1 MDNNITNDGIRMN
14 NSGIRM
20 NKDGVRNTDTVIEHN
35 NQMQVISVQDNNTGL
50 IVLNLLTVRQ
60 NTLRSLITK
69 LYDDLTDVPE
79 GQLRITHVKGHPQYF
94 FRKDPENPNW
104 TYIRKKDSS
113 LAYDLAQKDYLL
125 RLLRAANTELRHLE
139 NTINNYHPDAL
150 ANAYLSLSPARRE
163 IVRPYIQPKEEL
175 IRNWLAYRYVPKPFS
190 ETDPEIFTEKGE
202 RVRSKSEK
210 MIADKLAL
218 MGIPYRYEAPLSLD
232 RYTTIYPDFTL
243 LHADAGRE
251 IYLEHNG
258 MMDDSGYS
266 VKAVRRI
273 NQYIRNGIYPGD
285 GLLLT
290 FETSNIS
297 LDMRIVEKMILH
309 RFSLP

>member
-1 MDNNITNDGIRMN
+1 MDINMDYRSTDRIMKTDSAME
-14 NSGIRM
+14 
-20 NKDGVRNTDTVIEHN
+20 NKDQLWEV
-35 NQMQVISVQDNNTGL
+35 SVQNLQTEL
-50 IVLNLLTVRQ
+50 ITNLLTARRC
-60 NTLRSLITK
+60 TLKTLIAR
-69 LYDDLTDVPE
+69 LNEDLTNAPE
-79 GQLRITHVKGHPQYF
+79 GHLRITHVKGHPRYYS
-94 FRKDPENPNW
+94 RKDSEDSAW

-113 LAYDLAQKDYLL
+113 LACDLAQKDYLL
-125 RLLRAANTELRHLE
+125 RLLQAAEKELIRLE
-139 NTINNYHPDAL
+139 AAVNHNQPNAL
-150 ANAYLSLSPARRE
+150 VNAYLSLSPARRE

-175 IRNWLAYRYVPKPFS
+175 IRNWLAYRYEPKPFS
-190 ETDPEIFTEKGE
+190 DTDPEIFTEKGE

-285 GLLLT
+285 GLLMT
-290 FETSNIS
+290 FETSNTS

>member
-1 MDNNITNDGIRMN
+1 MSSEGGDETMDINMDYRSTDRIMKTDSAME
-14 NSGIRM
+14 
-20 NKDGVRNTDTVIEHN
+20 NKDQLWEV
-35 NQMQVISVQDNNTGL
+35 SVQNLQTEL
-50 IVLNLLTVRQ
+50 ITNLLTARRC
-60 NTLRSLITK
+60 TLQTLIAR
-69 LYDDLTDVPE
+69 LNEDLTNAPE
-79 GQLRITHVKGHPQYF
+79 GHLRITHVKGHPRYYS
-94 FRKDPENPNW
+94 RKDSEDSAW

-113 LAYDLAQKDYLL
+113 LACDLAQKDYLR
-125 RLLRAANTELRHLE
+125 RLLQAAEKELIRLE
-139 NTINNYHPDAL
+139 AAVNHNQPNAL
-150 ANAYLSLSPARRE
+150 VNAYLSLSPARRE

-175 IRNWLAYRYVPKPFS
+175 IRNWLAYRYEPKPFS
-190 ETDPEIFTEKGE
+190 DTDPEIFTEKGE

-285 GLLLT
+285 GLLMT
-290 FETSNIS
+290 FETSNTS

>member
-1 MDNNITNDGIRMN
+1 MMDINMDYRSTDRIMKTDSAME
-14 NSGIRM
+14 
-20 NKDGVRNTDTVIEHN
+20 NKDQLWEV
-35 NQMQVISVQDNNTGL
+35 SVQNLQTEL
-50 IVLNLLTVRQ
+50 ITNLLTARRC
-60 NTLRSLITK
+60 TLQTLIAR
-69 LYDDLTDVPE
+69 LNEDLTNAPE
-79 GQLRITHVKGHPQYF
+79 GHLRITHVKGHPRYYS
-94 FRKDPENPNW
+94 RKDSEDSAW

-113 LAYDLAQKDYLL
+113 LACDLAQKDYLL
-125 RLLRAANTELRHLE
+125 RLLQAAEKELIRLE
-139 NTINNYHPDAL
+139 AAVNHNQPNAL
-150 ANAYLSLSPARRE
+150 VNAYLSLSPARRE

-175 IRNWLAYRYVPKPFS
+175 IRNWLAYRYEPKPFS
-190 ETDPEIFTEKGE
+190 DTDPEIFTEKGE

-285 GLLLT
+285 GLLMT
-290 FETSNIS
+290 FETSNTS

>member
-1 MDNNITNDGIRMN
+1 MDINMDYRSTDRIMKTDSAME
-14 NSGIRM
+14 
-20 NKDGVRNTDTVIEHN
+20 NKDQLWEV
-35 NQMQVISVQDNNTGL
+35 SVQNLQTEL
-50 IVLNLLTVRQ
+50 ITNLLTARRC
-60 NTLRSLITK
+60 TLQTLIAR
-69 LYDDLTDVPE
+69 LNEDLTNAPE
-79 GQLRITHVKGHPQYF
+79 GHLRITHVKGHPRYYS
-94 FRKDPENPNW
+94 RKDSEDSAW

-113 LAYDLAQKDYLL
+113 LACDLAQKDYLL
-125 RLLRAANTELRHLE
+125 RLLQAAEKELIRLE
-139 NTINNYHPDAL
+139 AAVNHNQPNAL
-150 ANAYLSLSPARRE
+150 VNAYLSLSPARRE

-175 IRNWLAYRYVPKPFS
+175 IRNWLAYRYEPKPFS
-190 ETDPEIFTEKGE
+190 DTDPEIFTEKGE

-285 GLLLT
+285 GLLMT
-290 FETSNIS
+290 FETSNTS

>member
-1 MDNNITNDGIRMN
+1 
-14 NSGIRM
+14 
-20 NKDGVRNTDTVIEHN
+20 
-35 NQMQVISVQDNNTGL
+35 
-50 IVLNLLTVRQ
+50 
-60 NTLRSLITK
+60 
-69 LYDDLTDVPE
+69 
-79 GQLRITHVKGHPQYF
+79 
-94 FRKDPENPNW
+94 
-104 TYIRKKDSS
+104 
-113 LAYDLAQKDYLL
+113 
-125 RLLRAANTELRHLE
+125 
-139 NTINNYHPDAL
+139 
-150 ANAYLSLSPARRE
+150 
-163 IVRPYIQPKEEL
+163 
-175 IRNWLAYRYVPKPFS
+175 
-190 ETDPEIFTEKGE
+190 
-202 RVRSKSEK
+202 

-243 LHADAGRE
+243 LHANAGRE

-273 NQYIRNGIYPGD
+273 NQYIRNGIFPGD

-290 FETSNIS
+290 FETSNTS